1 MDDLTGSA
9 HTVPKMAEC
18 KEMETGLRQ
27 SETNFQ
33 ELADLLPQAVFEM
46 DMNGAFTFAN
56 KHGFD
61 SFRYTQNDFVNG
73 LNAVQMVVPEDR
85 ERVKENIQRILNG
98 EKLGGIEY
106 TAQRKDGSTF
116 PVVIFSSPV
125 FHENE
130 IVGVRGVIF
139 DITERK
145 QTEKQLRKSR
155 AELLVKHEQLM
166 ILFAQVEL
174 AKKQWEK
181 TLDCISDLVIL
192 VDPQEKVRRCNK
204 PVAEL
209 AGKHHKN
216 LLGMEWKE
224 LLLTPEMD
232 VSSFSEAGGELFH
245 KPSGRWFSLT
255 TYPFSA
261 GDGEDA
267 SGAVITLH
275 DTTEIKQAAT
285 ELEKAYAD
293 LKATQAQMLQRE
305 KMASIGQLAA
315 GIAHEINNP
324 IGFVSSNLG
333 TLGKYV
339 ERLTDFIDAQSQV
352 MESLHTP
359 EAAEK
364 LEKKRK
370 ELKLDYIVEDVK
382 QLIKESMD
390 GTDRVRKIVQDLKS
404 FSRVD
409 EAEYKHADI
418 NECLESTMNIVW
430 NELKYKATVHKEY
443 GNIPLTRCYP
453 QQLNQVFMN
462 LLVNASH
469 AIEKQGEITVRT
481 WHENGNICIAVT
493 DTGRGIPAENLNRI
507 FEPFFTTKEVGMGT
521 GLGLSITYDIVKKHK
536 GEIAVASQVGNGT
549 SFTVRIPVV
558 DGR

>member
-1 MDDLTGSA
+1 MDKLMESIHG
-9 HTVPKMAEC
+9 VPGMAES
-18 KEMETGLRQ
+18 EQTVETIRQ
-27 SETNFQ
+27 SEARFR
-33 ELADLLPQAVFEM
+33 ELTDLLPQTVFEM
-46 DMNGAFTFAN
+46 DRDGALTFAN
-56 KHGFD
+56 RHGFD
-61 SFRYTQNDFVNG
+61 SYGYTPDDFSKG
-73 LNAVQMVVPEDR
+73 LTAVQMVVPEDR
-85 ERVKENIQRILNG
+85 EKARENIQRVLSG
-98 EKLGGIEY
+98 ERLGGIEY
-106 TAQRKDGSTF
+106 TAQRKDGGTF

-125 FHENE
+125 VYENN
-130 IVGVRGVIF
+130 IVGLRGVIF

-145 QTEKQLRKSR
+145 QTEKQLRKSQ

-192 VDPQEKVRRCNK
+192 VDREEKVRRCNG

-209 AGKHHKN
+209 AGKPHDK
-216 LLGMEWKE
+216 LIGAEWKE

-232 VSSFSEAGGELFH
+232 VISITETGGELYH
-245 KPSGRWFSLT
+245 RPSGRWFCLS
-255 TYPFSA
+255 TYPFTT
-261 GDGEDA
+261 GDGGGTA
-267 SGAVITLH
+267 GAVVTLH
-275 DTTEIKQAAT
+275 DTTEIKQATTA
-285 ELEKAYAD
+285 LEKAYAD
-293 LKATQAQMLQRE
+293 LKSTQAQMLQRE

-324 IGFVSSNLG
+324 IGFVASNLG

-339 ERLTDFIDAQSQV
+339 ERFTDFIDAQTKAL
-352 MESLHTP
+352 ESLQTP
-359 EAAEK
+359 ETAEK
-364 LEKKRK
+364 LGMKRK
-370 ELKLDYIVEDVK
+370 ELKLDYIIEDVK
-382 QLIKESMD
+382 QLIKESVE

-418 NECLESTMNIVW
+418 NECMDSTMNIVW

-443 GNIPLTRCYP
+443 GDIPLTRCYP

-481 WHENGNICIAVT
+481 WLEDENIYIAVA
-493 DTGRGIPAENLNRI
+493 DNGCGIPEENLSRI

-521 GLGLSITYDIVKKHK
+521 GLGLSILYDIVKKHK
-536 GEIAVASQVGNGT
+536 GEIAVESRVGKGT
-549 SFTVRIPVV
+549 TFTVWIPVV